1 MTPGIEQA
9 LMDALGKPFR
19 CQRAEPVGGG
29 SINQAFRLEGE
40 SGERFFLKLNT
51 ADALDMFEAE
61 YEGLRELAA
70 PDAIRIPA
78 PITTGVDG
86 DHSYLILEYLE
97 LRPPRRGSEER
108 LGEQLAE
115 LHQTTAQQYGWFRD
129 NTIGSTPQP
138 NPRESDWPAFFARH
152 RLGFQLDLAEQ
163 RGLDRGTLDA
173 GRDLARRLP
182 DLFTDYRP
190 VPSLLHGDLWGG
202 NVGYDNNGAPV
213 LFDPAVYYGDRET
226 DIAMTE
232 LFGGFGPAFYDAY
245 RAAWP
250 LDAGYAARRDLYRL
264 YHVLN
269 HFNLFG
275 GGYGAQVGRLIRSVL
290 AELG

>member
-1 MTPGIEQA
+1 
-9 LMDALGKPFR
+9 
-19 CQRAEPVGGG
+19 
-29 SINQAFRLEGE
+29 
-40 SGERFFLKLNT
+40 
-51 ADALDMFEAE
+51 MFEAE

-70 PDAIRIPA
+70 PKAIRVPA
-78 PITTGVDG
+78 PITSGVDG
-86 DHSYLILEYLE
+86 NQSYLILEYLG
-97 LRPPRRGSEER
+97 LGPPRRGSEER
-108 LGEQLAE
+108 LGEQLAA

-138 NPRESDWPAFFARH
+138 NPRESNWPAFFARH
-152 RLGFQLDLAEQ
+152 RLGFQLDLAE
-163 RGLDRGTLDA
+163 RSGLDRRTLDA
-173 GRDLARRLP
+173 GRDLAQRLP
-182 DLFTDYRP
+182 ALFTDYRP

-202 NVGYDNNGAPV
+202 NVGYDAEGAPV

-269 HFNLFG
+269 HYNLFG
-275 GGYGAQVGRLIRSVL
+275 GGYGAQAGRLIRSVL
-290 AELG
+290 AELA